1 MMRGSGRTCARAE
14 IDFHVT
20 VVAATVAVAA
30 YSLVPLTIGR
40 HPRVQH
46 LLQAICTSHTVVTLH
61 IPGAEV

>member
-1 MMRGSGRTCARAE
+1 MTRGSVRTGARAE

-46 LLQAICTSHTVVTLH
+46 LFQATHTLHTVVTSH